1 MSGSERARIRRLVKL
16 LSSVS
21 PGQLYWVER
30 VLSVFNCPGNFVRCA
45 ASDLITDPVL
55 NDFGD
60 ALKIHHAFSAEPFS
74 KDKFEY
80 VLQRVLSSHGVS
92 AELAPKGHPG
102 HDLTLSGQ
110 RVSLKTQADSG
121 IKPGEIWISK
131 FMELGGGVWGS
142 DPADLEGLRGQFL
155 RHLSRYDRI
164 FTLRTLSK
172 APDWSYELVEIPKG
186 LFLRAAGGHLAMMTA
201 SRQNPKPG
209 YCYVSDDD
217 GLPLFELY
225 FDGGGE
231 RKLQVKK
238 LRKSA
243 CVVHA
248 SWSFS
253 IPPH

>member
-1 MSGSERARIRRLVKL
+1 MSEPDRERIERLVRL
-16 LSSVS
+16 LSSIS

-30 VLSVFNCPGNFVRCA
+30 VLSVFNCGAHFVRGA
-45 ASDLITDPVL
+45 TSDLITPEVL

-74 KDKFEY
+74 KDKFEF
-80 VLQRVLSSHGVS
+80 VLQRVLSSHGIAAV
-92 AELAPKGHPG
+92 LAPRGNPG
-102 HDLTLSGQ
+102 HDLTISGQ

-142 DPADLEGLRGQFL
+142 NPADLEGLRSQFL
-155 RHLSRYDRI
+155 RHLDRYDRI

-172 APDWSYELVEIPKG
+172 APDWSYELVEIPKA
-186 LFLRAAGGHLAMMTA
+186 LFLRASSGRLEMMTS

-209 YCYVSDDD
+209 YCYVSDAA
-217 GLPLFELY
+217 GLPVFELY

-238 LRKSA
+238 LQKSA